1 MTDEQQLE
9 LDLAWEKMVFK
20 NGKKVEFK
28 LDELP
33 PNANLPRRF
42 PDKAFIK
49 DMELYGQENPILVAE
64 TERGFVVVDGN
75 KRVKAARSLGWNRI
89 LSFVRQIP
97 YHQAV
102 IMRARM
108 NNLRT
113 SNDMSDIIAIQEIMT
128 EYPTTANVR
137 TISHYTGIN
146 QGRVKQLM
154 RQAKLS
160 PVLHNAVLDGLMTE
174 ETLHSISK
182 VSGAEEMAL
191 AQLASDLPKYERH
204 GEVWVNLET
213 QKPLAKPPIL
223 VTLDDVRDV
232 QRIVKANALQTLDL
246 GLKVETRLQGYAACD
261 EKGNFLCSLMDNPDD
276 VRVALNGQEF
286 ILVQVRQI

>member
-1 MTDEQQLE
+1 
-9 LDLAWEKMVFK
+9 
-20 NGKKVEFK
+20 
-28 LDELP
+28 
-33 PNANLPRRF
+33 
-42 PDKAFIK
+42 
-49 DMELYGQENPILVAE
+49 
-64 TERGFVVVDGN
+64 
-75 KRVKAARSLGWNRI
+75 
-89 LSFVRQIP
+89 
-97 YHQAV
+97 
-102 IMRARM
+102 
-108 NNLRT
+108 
-113 SNDMSDIIAIQEIMT
+113 MSDIIAIQEIMT